1 MKRSIRGLAAVVA
14 VVTVAGCTTPTHRY
28 AEGEAR
34 ATVAGFS
41 EFDINDVTD
50 RAIAAL
56 MSSGRMS
63 PRAGAVRAVVV
74 ADDVI
79 ADTTCRGSEATGLAD
94 TLGISI
100 RERLSASGKV
110 DVFNERAAQGAKVQI
125 VPQYR
130 LRGRLTERNL
140 RTDDNDYQR
149 EYNLNLTLIEL
160 ETGLE
165 TWQKR
170 IHVGKLIDKKNLM
183 N

>member
-1 MKRSIRGLAAVVA
+1 MTKLIGRLVTAVGIVAA
-14 VVTVAGCTTPTHRY
+14 AGCTTATHRY

-41 EFDINDVTD
+41 EFDITDVAD

-56 MSSGRMS
+56 MSSGRLC
-63 PRAGAVRAVVV
+63 PAAGAARAVMV

-79 ADTTCRGSEATGLAD
+79 ADTTCRGSEASGLAD
-94 TLGISI
+94 TLGISL

-110 DVFNERAAQGAKVQI
+110 DVFDERAGQAAKVRV
-125 VPQYR
+125 VPHYR

-140 RTDDNDYQR
+140 RTDDDDYQR
-149 EYNLNLTLIEL
+149 EYNLNLTLVEI

-165 TWQKR
+165 VWQKR
-170 IHVGKLIDKKNLM
+170 VHVGKLIDKKRLM

>member
-1 MKRSIRGLAAVVA
+1 MKLIQGLATAVV
-14 VVTVAGCTTPTHRY
+14 VVTVTGCSTPTHRY
-28 AEGEAR
+28 AKGEAR
-34 ATVAGFS
+34 STVAGFS

-50 RAIAAL
+50 RAITAL
-56 MSSGRMS
+56 MSSGRLLPS
-63 PRAGAVRAVVV
+63 AGAVRAVMV

-110 DVFNERAAQGAKVQI
+110 DIFDERAAQGAKVRI
-125 VPQYR
+125 VPKYR

-140 RTDDNDYQR
+140 RTDDDDYQR
-149 EYNLNLTLIEL
+149 EYNLNLTLVEI

-170 IHVGKLIDKKNLM
+170 IHVGKLIDRKRLM

>member
-1 MKRSIRGLAAVVA
+1 MKRLIRGLVTAVA
-14 VVTVAGCTTPTHRY
+14 VVTVAGCSTPTHRY
-28 AEGEAR
+28 SEGEAR

-41 EFDINDVTD
+41 EFDVNDVTG

-56 MSSGRMS
+56 MSSGRLCPAS
-63 PRAGAVRAVVV
+63 GAVRAVMV

-110 DVFNERAAQGAKVQI
+110 DVFDERAAQGAKVRI

-130 LRGRLTERNL
+130 LRSRLTERNL
-140 RTDDNDYQR
+140 RTDDDDYQR
-149 EYNLNLTLIEL
+149 EYNLNLTLVEI

-165 TWQKR
+165 VWQKR
-170 IHVGKLIDKKNLM
+170 IHVGKLIDKKHLLN
-183 N
+183 

>member
-1 MKRSIRGLAAVVA
+1 MKLIRGLATAAVVVA
-14 VVTVAGCTTPTHRY
+14 VAGCSTPTHRY
-28 AEGEAR
+28 AEGEVR
-34 ATVAGFS
+34 STVAGFS

-56 MSSGRMS
+56 MSSGRLR
-63 PRAGAVRAVVV
+63 PAAGAVRAVVV

-100 RERLSASGKV
+100 RERLSASGKA
-110 DVFNERAAQGAKVQI
+110 DVFDERAAQGAKVRI

-130 LRGRLTERNL
+130 LRGRLIERNL
-140 RTDDNDYQR
+140 RTDDDDYQR
-149 EYNLNLTLIEL
+149 EYNLNLTLVEI

-165 TWQKR
+165 IWQNR
-170 IHVGKLIDKKNLM
+170 VHVGKLIDRKRLM

>member
-1 MKRSIRGLAAVVA
+1 MKLPLAVLLVAFAV
-14 VVTVAGCTTPTHRY
+14 GCTTATHRY
-28 AEGEAR
+28 AEGETR
-34 ATVAGFS
+34 STVAGFS

-56 MSSGRMS
+56 MTSGRLS

-100 RERLSASGKV
+100 RERLSESGKV
-110 DVFNERAAQGAKVQI
+110 DVFDERAGQNAKVRI

-140 RTDDNDYQR
+140 RTDDDDYQR
-149 EYNLNLTLIEL
+149 EYNLNLTLVEI

-165 TWQKR
+165 VWQKR
-170 IHVGKLIDKKNLM
+170 IHVGKLIDKKHLM